1 VFVTGLNIPQGIE
14 IVPQGIVV
22 AMAPYMLLFE
32 DRNGDDKADA
42 PQGKILYSGFKQ
54 GDTHGSISN
63 LRYGMDNWLYADC
76 GYNGGKVGTVT
87 FGPGVLRMR
96 LDGSKFEYYAPETS
110 SKNSAALGMMEDGQI
125 FTASVGVY
133 HSHHAVIP
141 GVATNIISS
150 PDNSIKPITKDLM
163 QGDNFGG
170 FTAAS
175 GHEIYTARLFPKEY
189 WNRAAFVSE
198 GTGHLVNVDFL
209 DPVGSTWVTK
219 RVVGTPNIYASS
231 DAWSAPIQTRVG
243 PDGALWI
250 LDWYTYIILHNG
262 MLPQG
267 TGQAFEDP
275 ALPYRS
281 LRDRRHERIYR
292 VAPADGKLD
301 PVLDLSKAAPEQL
314 VAALGHSNLLW
325 RMAAQK
331 QIIKVTIAPADLDK
345 MEGLLAT
352 ALSKSRAKD
361 EAGIDGFA
369 LHTLWT
375 AEGLGFFKTHPLIW
389 DPILKA
395 ALLHPS
401 PAVRM
406 NVAKAMPRT
415 STSALAIRD
424 QGTVNAKEPHVRCGK
439 CR

>member
-1 VFVTGLNIPQGIE
+1 MNCTEVPAGFKLEMWASEIDSGHIKSLQNFTFDERGRMWAVETFDYPNTVTAPFAGHDRVVILEDTDGDRVVDKHTVFVTGLNIPQGIE

-209 DPVGSTWVTK
+209 DPVGSTWASK

-301 PVLDLSKAAPEQL
+301 PVLDLSKAAPEHL
-314 VAALGHSNLLW
+314 VA
-325 RMAAQK
+325 R
-331 QIIKVTIAPADLDK
+331 
-345 MEGLLAT
+345 
-352 ALSKSRAKD
+352 
-361 EAGIDGFA
+361 
-369 LHTLWT
+369 
-375 AEGLGFFKTHPLIW
+375 
-389 DPILKA
+389 
-395 ALLHPS
+395 
-401 PAVRM
+401 
-406 NVAKAMPRT
+406 
-415 STSALAIRD
+415 
-424 QGTVNAKEPHVRCGK
+424 HVSG
-439 CR
+439 